1 MSGVPQR
8 RLFFALVPGI
18 GARTALHALARQHA
32 PARARHVPVAD
43 LHLTLLFLG
52 NVPESALPQLRAAA
66 GAIAAPPF
74 SVVLDRLERWRGG
87 LLCATGTAGPEVLA
101 LHQQLVH
108 GVQDAG
114 FTVDT
119 RPFRAHATLVR
130 DLPRA
135 AGRVDEPIEP
145 VRLQVDSF
153 CLMESRE
160 MESRERAEGGRY
172 SVLAQW
178 RLDKAR
184 YAAMQH
190 KTRLILA

>member
-8 RLFFALVPGI
+8 RVFFALVPGAE
-18 GARTALHALARQHA
+18 ARRALDALARQHA
-32 PARARHVPVAD
+32 PARARRVPAAD

-52 NVPESALPQLRAAA
+52 NVPESELPRLCAAA
-66 GAIAAPPF
+66 ALIAAPPF
-74 SVVLDRLERWRGG
+74 AVVLDRLERWRGG

-101 LHQQLVH
+101 LQQQLVR

-119 RPFRAHATLVR
+119 RPFRAHATLAR
-130 DLPRA
+130 DLPPA

-145 VRLQVDSF
+145 VRLPVGSF

-160 MESRERAEGGRY
+160 QADGGRY

-178 RLDKAR
+178 RLDKAGD
-184 YAAMQH
+184 AALQR
-190 KTRLILA
+190 TSGAIQA

>member
-8 RLFFALVPGI
+8 RLFFALVPGAE
-18 GARTALHALARQHA
+18 ARSALHALARQHA
-32 PARARHVPVAD
+32 PARARHVPATD

-52 NVPESALPQLRAAA
+52 NVPEPDLPRLCAAA
-66 GAIAAPPF
+66 AAIAAPPF
-74 SVVLDRLERWRGG
+74 AVVLDRLERWRGG
-87 LLCATGTAGPEVLA
+87 LLCATGTAGPEALA
-101 LHQQLVH
+101 LHQQLVQ

-178 RLDKAR
+178 RLDKVGD
-184 YAAMQH
+184 AAAQH
-190 KTRLILA
+190 ESGVILI